1 MKNAFRIVLAVLM
14 FCAIS
19 LAMQGCAKKS
29 APANDPEVSRKAG
42 PKEARKV
49 VVATVNGAPIN
60 IDSLIRMMNRLAVKN
75 LPNQTPE
82 PAGELKQR
90 ALDRLIQQELAYQK
104 AKADGLKPEEKYID
118 EAMANL
124 RESFGGEKEYAEFL
138 KQQNVTESELREQTD
153 RSLTI
158 ELIIAREV
166 NNKASVPEDE
176 LRKEYD
182 REKQN
187 YMVPEK
193 VSVIDVAF
201 IVKRDN
207 DKNSSRKANTILR
220 KLRADKDKDPWKLVL
235 DGTFIIRTIDISS
248 NKEKE
253 LYTAAKKL
261 KVGGLSGVI
270 KASDGLHII
279 KLRDY
284 QPERTPP
291 FDQAKTAIEGKFK
304 PQARQKR
311 LEEWERELRQDAKI
325 EIKDVKIDI
334 VDEPAIEAKEKK
346 N

>member
-1 MKNAFRIVLAVLM
+1 MKNAFRIVLAVL
-14 FCAIS
+14 FCSVIALTTQS
-19 LAMQGCAKKS
+19 CAKKP
-29 APANDPEVSRKAG
+29 APANDPEVSKKAG

-49 VVATVNGAPIN
+49 VVATVNGAPVS

-82 PAGELKQR
+82 PAEKLKQK

-104 AKADGLKPEEKYID
+104 AKANGLKPEEKYSD

-124 RESFGGEKEYAEFL
+124 RASFGGEKEYAEFL

-158 ELIIAREV
+158 ELILAREV
-166 NNKASVPEDE
+166 NDKASVPEDE

-182 REKQN
+182 REKQH

-207 DKNSSRKANTILR
+207 DKNSRRKANTILR

-235 DGTFIIRTIDISS
+235 DGTFIIRTIDISI

-279 KLRDY
+279 KLKNY

-291 FDQAKTAIEGKFK
+291 FEEAKTSIETKLK

-311 LEEWERELRQDAKI
+311 LAEWERELRQDAKI

-334 VDEPAIEAKEKK
+334 TDEPAMEAKETK